1 MSYLSVENISL
12 EINGNAILKDIS
24 TSFKAGELVG
34 LIGPNGAGKS
44 SLLKAILG
52 LVDYKGG
59 AIRYDSKSLDGMTL
73 RQRAKILSYYAQ
85 GAPAHWP
92 LTVETIVA
100 LGRLPHMNPWR
111 KLSEQDAAIVQR
123 ALKETDASYLK
134 DRAVT
139 TLSGGERARVLLAR
153 VLATEAKFM
162 MADEPTA
169 SLDPAH
175 QLQIMDILK
184 DQAANAKGVCVVLH
198 DLSLAARYCDR
209 LILLHEGH
217 LVADGSPEEVLSD
230 ERLDQVF
237 GIKVSR
243 WNDGE
248 NFYIMPA
255 KGI

>member
-1 MSYLSVENISL
+1 MSHLSVENISL
-12 EINGNAILKDIS
+12 EINGAAILKDIS

-44 SLLKAILG
+44 SLIKAILG
-52 LVDYKGG
+52 LVDHKGG
-59 AIRYDSKSLDGMTL
+59 AIRYDNNPLDAMAL
-73 RQRAKILSYYAQ
+73 RERAKILSYFAQ
-85 GAPAHWP
+85 GAPVHWP

-111 KLSEQDAAIVQR
+111 KLNEQDAAIVQ
-123 ALKETDASYLK
+123 AVLEETDTSYLK

-184 DQAANAKGVCVVLH
+184 DQAASGKGVCVVLH

-217 LVADGSPEEVLSD
+217 LVADGSPDEVLSD

-248 NFYIMPA
+248 NSFISPV
-255 KGI
+255 KR

>member
-1 MSYLSVENISL
+1 MSDLSVKNISL
-12 EINGNAILKDIS
+12 KINGNVILQDVS

-44 SLLKAILG
+44 SLIKAILG
-52 LVDYKGG
+52 LVDYEGG
-59 AIRYDSKSLDGMTL
+59 AISYDGTPHGDMTL

-85 GAPAHWP
+85 GAPVHWP

-100 LGRLPHMNPWR
+100 LGRLPHMTPWR
-111 KLSEQDAAIVQR
+111 KLSEQDAAIVQK
-123 ALKETDASYLK
+123 ALEETDTSYLK

-153 VLATEAKFM
+153 VLATDAKFL

-175 QLQIMDILK
+175 QLQIMGILK
-184 DQAANAKGVCVVLH
+184 AQAANNKGVCVVLH

-209 LILLHEGH
+209 LILLHKGH
-217 LVADGSPEEVLSD
+217 LVADGIPEDVLSD
-230 ERLDQVF
+230 KRLEEVF
-237 GIKVSR
+237 DIKVSR

-248 NFYIMPA
+248 NSFISPI
-255 KGI
+255 KK

>member
-1 MSYLSVENISL
+1 MSDLNVKNISL
-12 EINGNAILKDIS
+12 KINGSAILQDVS

-44 SLLKAILG
+44 SLIKVILG
-52 LVDYKGG
+52 LVDYESG
-59 AIRYDSKSLDGMTL
+59 AISFDGKPLGDMTP
-73 RQRAKILSYYAQ
+73 RERAKTLSYYAQ

-111 KLSEQDAAIVQR
+111 KLSEQDAAIVQM
-123 ALKETDASYLK
+123 ALEETDTSYLK

-153 VLATEAKFM
+153 VLATDAKFL

-209 LILLHEGH
+209 LILLHEGK
-217 LVADGSPEEVLSD
+217 LVADGLPEEVLSD

-248 NFYIMPA
+248 NSFISPI
-255 KGI
+255 KR

>member
-1 MSYLSVENISL
+1 MSDLRVENISL
-12 EINGNAILKDIS
+12 EINGTAILQDIT
-24 TSFKAGELVG
+24 TSFKTGELVG

-44 SLLKAILG
+44 SLIKTVLG
-52 LVDYKGG
+52 LVDHKSGS
-59 AIRYDSKSLDGMTL
+59 ISYDNKPVDEMTL

-85 GAPAHWP
+85 GARVHWP

-100 LGRLPHMNPWR
+100 LGRLPHMNPWS
-111 KLSEQDAAIVQR
+111 KLSEQDAAIVQK
-123 ALKETDASYLK
+123 ALEETDTSYLK

-153 VLATEAKFM
+153 VLATDAKFL

-184 DQAANAKGVCVVLH
+184 DQAASAKGVCVVLH

-217 LVADGSPEEVLSD
+217 LVADGSPDEVLSD
-230 ERLDQVF
+230 ERLNQVF

-248 NFYIMPA
+248 NSYIMPA
-255 KGI
+255 KR